1 MTTQSRTSNLFFA
14 LLALASIALL
24 SIGCDD
30 EGDTANTTTS
40 DTSSGSDS
48 SGSDSSGTT
57 STDTSGTTTSS
68 DTSGSD
74 TSGVTTNTI
83 VDIAVGNPDFS
94 TLVSAL
100 TAADLVSTL
109 QGDGPFTV
117 FAPTNAAFEKLPPE
131 TLADLLKPE
140 NKSQLAAILT
150 YHVVADELDAAEVT
164 SESLLP
170 TVQGSKAKITTDGG
184 PKINGA
190 NITST
195 DIAADNGI
203 IHIIDTVIMPP
214 GSIAEIAA
222 ADPDTF
228 STLLTAVTAADLGAS
243 LSDPNAK
250 LTVFAPTNAAFAK
263 IPEADLEKLLLPENK
278 AVLTEVLLYHATAG
292 EYEASQVVAESSLP
306 TLQGNDAAI
315 STDGG
320 PKIDGASITS
330 TDIPASNGIIHVI
343 DTVMMPPTIADIATS
358 NPDFSTLVAA
368 LSAADLVDEVSD
380 PYAALTV
387 FAPTNA
393 AFEALPAGTL
403 DSLLLPENKDQ
414 LAGILLYHVVGE
426 ELNAT
431 AVTAA
436 TSLTTLQGTDLT
448 ISTDG
453 GPKVNGANITV
464 TNITTANGIIHVIDA
479 VLLPE

>member
-1 MTTQSRTSNLFFA
+1 MF
-14 LLALASIALL
+14 ALASISLL
-24 SIGCDD
+24 SIACDD
-30 EGDTANTTTS
+30 EDDSSGNTTT
-40 DTSSGSDS
+40 DTSSTTADTSGGDTS
-48 SGSDSSGTT
+48 STTADTSGADTSGVTT
-57 STDTSGTTTSS
+57 TDTSGA
-68 DTSGSD
+68 D

-83 VDIAVGNPDFS
+83 VDIAIGNPDFS

-100 TAADLVSTL
+100 TAADLVTTL

-117 FAPTNAAFEKLPPE
+117 FAPTNAAFEKLPAE

-150 YHVVADELDAAEVT
+150 YHVVADELDATEVT
-164 SESLLP
+164 AESLLP

-203 IHIIDTVIMPP
+203 IHVIDTVIMPP

-222 ADPDTF
+222 ADPDNF
-228 STLLTAVTAADLGAS
+228 STLLTAATAADLGAS
-243 LSDPNAK
+243 LSDPNTK

-263 IPEADLEKLLLPENK
+263 IPQADLDKLLLPENK
-278 AVLTEVLLYHATAG
+278 AVLTEVLLYHAAAG

-315 STDGG
+315 TTDDG
-320 PKIDGASITS
+320 PKIDGANITS

-380 PYAALTV
+380 PYASLTV

-393 AFEALPAGTL
+393 AFAALPAGTL

-464 TNITTANGIIHVIDA
+464 TDITTANGVIHVIDA